1 MPEGARQDR
10 FTAIVAKAWFI
21 GQVKPSYDHAD
32 PLRQGRR
39 QLYLMPGATLHNRL
53 PDSTFRQTP
62 MGKEFTLEGTLPTLP
77 PSRER
82 FDGRDCL
89 ISGWILLCD
98 STVLAALPLQWVPVR
113 STVEHRIA
121 GVASAVLVADVVKMI
136 QEIRGGN
143 TKQATKLDALYTE
156 ARRFVGTPLTYETQM
171 RRANAIAARIT
182 PGMTR
187 RDVGL
192 VFPQEDGGLV
202 GLSVGRYYLGA
213 EVMADVP
220 FGQINGTF
228 KPLNEVTGSVRL
240 YRSGMNYR

>member
-1 MPEGARQDR
+1 MPEGARQDS
-10 FTAIVAKAWFI
+10 FTAIMAKARFI

-39 QLYLMPGATLHNRL
+39 HLYLMPGATLHNRL
-53 PDSTFRQTP
+53 PDSLFRQTT
-62 MGKEFTLEGTLPTLP
+62 MGKELTIEGILPALP
-77 PSRER
+77 PSRVR

-98 STVLAALPLQWVPVR
+98 TTVLAALPLQWVPVR
-113 STVEHRIA
+113 STVAHRAAGIA
-121 GVASAVLVADVVKMI
+121 SPVPVADVVKMI
-136 QEIRGGN
+136 QEVRGGN
-143 TKQATKLDALYTE
+143 TTQAAKLDALYAE
-156 ARRFVGTPLTYETQM
+156 ARRFVEMPLTHEMQM

-187 RDVGL
+187 RDVGM

-202 GLSVGRYYLGA
+202 SSSLGRYYLGA

-220 FGQINGTF
+220 FGQAEGAF
-228 KPLNEVTGSVRL
+228 KPINEVTGPIRL
-240 YRSGMNYR
+240 YRSGMHYR